1 MMLLIKF
8 IRILLGGFTGFMCLT
23 GFILSFTERPIAP
36 FIIITVIFGCLTYL
50 LFKPKKRQQASSIP
64 ETIPLTKQNEPHI
77 EYVETRNMI
86 YRADDQ
92 SISDEEV
99 PYLIQVGYEK
109 ALNKS
114 KKLND
119 LSESEKLFFTE
130 LEKALSELNKS
141 ITMER
146 LSNGVISVY
155 LNTYYVGKI
164 KLSGR
169 KHWMQILRG
178 ETQIKTIDGE
188 LDDFIQHIPDW
199 VRYIRLHCK

>member
-1 MMLLIKF
+1 MI
-8 IRILLGGFTGFMCLT
+8 CLT
-23 GFILSFTERPIAP
+23 GFILSFTERPVAP
-36 FIIITVIFGCLTYL
+36 FIIITVIFGYLTFL
-50 LFKPKKRQQASSIP
+50 LFKPKKRQQVSSIP
-64 ETIPLTKQNEPHI
+64 ETISLTEQNEPPI
-77 EYVETRNMI
+77 EYVETGNMI
-86 YRADDQ
+86 YRVDGQA
-92 SISDEEV
+92 ISDEEV

-109 ALNKS
+109 ALNKPN
-114 KKLND
+114 KLND
-119 LSESEKLFFTE
+119 LSESEKFFFIE
-130 LEKALSELNKS
+130 LEKALSEINRS

-155 LNTYYVGKI
+155 SNTYYVGKI

-178 ETQIKTIDGE
+178 ETQIKEIEGE